1 MKLKTNIFYTLMVI
15 LGIAMTSCVDE
26 SLNIDNPASPKEG
39 DTPYY
44 VKFRLITN
52 SDYSTRGDKDWEDL
66 SPGSGFQDGSH
77 DEHEI
82 SKKAG
87 NIAIF
92 FDENDKYISWA
103 KLYSVNE
110 VSEKEQE
117 EDEDGNK
124 FTPNTP
130 EPEATYSCRFNGF
143 ADRKPA
149 KVMVVVNLDPSKE
162 AYINLTNFPGW
173 DVEEVMKNVW
183 KVDGT
188 VSYNN
193 SSPKP
198 HYEGDPYE
206 IGYYVEN
213 KGTKDEI
220 KYYTM
225 TNSTYVTGILP
236 NDISKGKIHCA
247 MEIDDE
253 NFFMGEKIVEEE
265 VPGGDIETQEDIEE
279 KTEGLTPVTVY
290 LERMVSKFEMQPFNF
305 DPNFYM
311 PVSAQAL
318 DVCEYKDGAFTYT
331 EQKWAL
337 QILGWG
343 MNGLETES
351 YLFKNLP
358 DLTNGEQNDWIKHM
372 DSDWASNSEYNKRSF
387 WALDPHYVKADAT
400 YPWQFDFAKD
410 TYDPENRLYYDHFHS
425 YDNKDKDNGNDQFSL
440 IYYPFMDFCPFYNEN
455 KKKTDFPENNYKYS
469 LSDQSQC
476 IYTPENT
483 FIPGL
488 TVDRSRGSRAYELAG
503 THLLI
508 CARLLI
514 NQEGGYLP
522 WEGHI
527 YRNRVGVTYLDEIS
541 MFEDFMNAVNWKLE
555 GQRFMYYRYYP
566 WDDKKVSDFHRRQVD
581 DNPDGYGEAIRA
593 SVGGKFTLYYK
604 DPEASTDTY
613 IELDSEIL
621 NKLNRDPNYRLW
633 READAINADG
643 KVIPWIMYNGEAQ
656 DILVLEKEHNIKNN
670 EGEIIATISTP
681 SKIDADVVAS
691 NSDIKAYFTNLDE
704 YLDEIR
710 LSFQYFKKNVDGT
723 EEWEEFKTY
732 SKNNNGVTTRDNNDI
747 QSLFYEIWGVA
758 DDYNHGLMYYV
769 VPIHVMGNKGG
780 YVLDTTAKGRGL
792 EFGANKDFV
801 NDERLY
807 YYYGVVRN
815 NWYKFNIHSINEIGV
830 PVSDPAKPIVPNF
843 INKKD
848 QIKVNMEIGF
858 WHIEDQTVTIN

>member
-1 MKLKTNIFYTLMVI
+1 MKLKTNIFYTLIVI
-15 LGIAMTSCVDE
+15 LGIAMTSCAEE
-26 SLNIDNPASPKEG
+26 SLSIDNPASPKEG

-52 SDYSTRGDKDWEDL
+52 SDYSTRAKGNDWTDP
-66 SPGSGFQDGSH
+66 SPGSGFQDGTH
-77 DEHEI
+77 LEHRI
-82 SKKAG
+82 SKNAG

-92 FDENDKYISWA
+92 FDEEDNYISWA

-110 VSEKEQE
+110 VEHSQE
-117 EDEDGNK
+117 VDEDGNIT
-124 FTPNTP
+124 TPSTAD
-130 EPEATYSCRFNGF
+130 PEATYSCRFNGF
-143 ADRKPA
+143 ADRKPK
-149 KVMVVVNLDPSKE
+149 KVMVVVNLDPASE
-162 AYINLTNFPGW
+162 AYKNLTNFPGW

-183 KVDGT
+183 KVAGT
-188 VSYNN
+188 VHYDKSMEKPKYN
-193 SSPKP
+193 
-198 HYEGDPYE
+198 GDPYK
-206 IGYYVEN
+206 IGYYVD
-213 KGTKDEI
+213 GTNNDS
-220 KYYTM
+220 YYTM
-225 TNSTYVTGILP
+225 ANSTYVTGVLP
-236 NDISKGKIHCA
+236 NDISKAKIHCA
-247 MEIDDE
+247 MEIDEE

-290 LERMVSKFEMQPFNF
+290 LERMLSKFEMQPFNF

-318 DVCEYKDGAFTYT
+318 DVCEYQNGVFNYT

-358 DLTNGEQNDWIKHM
+358 DLTNGDQNDWIKHT
-372 DSDWASNSEYNKRSF
+372 DWESNSEYNKRSF
-387 WALDPHYVKADAT
+387 WALDPHYVKEDAI
-400 YPWQFDFAKD
+400 YPWQYDFAKD
-410 TYDPENRLYYDHFHS
+410 TYDPENRSYYDHFHS
-425 YDNKDKDNGNDQFSL
+425 YDNGDKHNGTDQFSL
-440 IYYPFMDFCPFYNEN
+440 IYYPFMDFCPDYKG
-455 KKKTDFPENNYKYS
+455 KKKTEFPADNYKYS

-483 FIPGL
+483 FIPGM

-514 NQEGGYLP
+514 NQDGEYQP
-522 WEGHI
+522 WDGHI
-527 YRNRVGVTYLDEIS
+527 YRNRVGVTYFEEVS
-541 MFEDFMNAVNWKLE
+541 MFEDFMNAINWKLE
-555 GQRFMYYRYYP
+555 GQRYMYYRYYP
-566 WDDKKVSDFHRRQVD
+566 WDDDEVSGFHKR
-581 DNPDGYGEAIRA
+581 DNYKFYGEAIRA
-593 SVGGKFTLYYK
+593 VTDGKYSLYYQ
-604 DPEASTDTY
+604 DPDEKYYELTWERLRGLADNPDT
-613 IELDSEIL
+613 
-621 NKLNRDPNYRLW
+621 YRLW
-633 READAINADG
+633 RDADAVNADG
-643 KVIPWIMYNGEAQ
+643 KIIPWIMYNPDGDGE
-656 DILVLEKEHNIKNN
+656 DSKFTPLDLLILKKEELKSDGTIEITPEVIDGSTVTGNI
-670 EGEIIATISTP
+670 E
-681 SKIDADVVAS
+681 V
-691 NSDIKAYFTNLDE
+691 
-704 YLDEIR
+704 YLDSKR
-710 LSFQYFKKNVDGT
+710 LKFQYQDQDQDGST
-723 EEWEEFKTY
+723 VWKAFANPNTD
-732 SKNNNGVTTRDNNDI
+732 RDKNDI

-769 VPIHVMGNKGG
+769 VPIHVLSKTGG

-792 EFGANKDFV
+792 EDGANPDFV

-815 NWYKFNIHSINEIGV
+815 NWYKFNIHSINDIGV

>member
-15 LGIAMTSCVDE
+15 LGMAMTSCVDE
-26 SLNIDNPASPKEG
+26 SLSIDNPASPKEG

-52 SDYSTRGDKDWEDL
+52 SDYSTRAEGNDWKDP
-66 SPGSGFQDGSH
+66 SPGSGFQDGTH
-77 DEHEI
+77 LDHRI

-130 EPEATYSCRFNGF
+130 EPEATFSCRFNGF

-149 KVMVVVNLDPSKE
+149 KVMVVVNLNQDSE
-162 AYINLTNFPGW
+162 AYKNLTNFPGW

-188 VSYNN
+188 VHYNQ
-193 SSPKP
+193 SMGKP
-198 HYEGDPYE
+198 EYKGDPYE
-206 IGYYVEN
+206 IGYYVE
-213 KGTKDEI
+213 KGSNNDS
-220 KYYTM
+220 YFTM
-225 TNSTYVTGILP
+225 ANSTYVTGITA
-236 NDISKGKIHCA
+236 NAISKGKIHCA
-247 MEIDDE
+247 MEIDE
-253 NFFMGEKIVEEE
+253 KNFFMGEKIVEEE
-265 VPGGDIETQEDIEE
+265 VPGGDIEIQEDIEE

-290 LERMVSKFEMQPFNF
+290 LERMLSKFEMQPFNF

-358 DLTNGEQNDWIKHM
+358 DLTDGEQNDWIRHT
-372 DSDWASNSEYNKRSF
+372 DWASNSEYNKRSF
-387 WALDPHYVKADAT
+387 WALDPHYVKADAI

-410 TYDPENRLYYDHFHS
+410 TYDPENRSYYDHFHS
-425 YDNKDKDNGNDQFSL
+425 YDNGDKHSGTDQFSL
-440 IYYPFMDFCPFYNEN
+440 IYYPFMDFCPDYKG
-455 KKKTDFPENNYKYS
+455 KKKTDFPAIDYKYS

-483 FIPGL
+483 FIPGM

-527 YRNRVGVTYLDEIS
+527 YRNRVGVTYLDEVS
-541 MFEDFMNAVNWKLE
+541 MFEDFMNAINWKLE
-555 GQRFMYYRYYP
+555 GQRYMYYRYYP
-566 WDDKKVSDFHRRQVD
+566 WDDDEVSDFHKTYGYGSVVRAVTDGKYSLYYQD
-581 DNPDGYGEAIRA
+581 PDGKYYELTWERLKGLNENP
-593 SVGGKFTLYYK
+593 KF
-604 DPEASTDTY
+604 
-613 IELDSEIL
+613 
-621 NKLNRDPNYRLW
+621 RLW
-633 READAINADG
+633 RDADAINADG
-643 KVIPWIMYNGEAQ
+643 KIIPWIMYNPVG
-656 DILVLEKEHNIKNN
+656 DDDDSHFKPLDLLILKKEYSIEDSNVTILTPSIIDDDEFKSN
-670 EGEIIATISTP
+670 EIINTNF
-681 SKIDADVVAS
+681 
-691 NSDIKAYFTNLDE
+691 NSLEE
-704 YLDEIR
+704 YLDKIR
-710 LSFQYFKKNVDGT
+710 LSFQYSVKEDGKDK
-723 EEWEEFKTY
+723 WKEFDDY
-732 SKNNNGVTTRDNNDI
+732 SKENNNAKTRDKNDI

-769 VPIHVMGNKGG
+769 VPIHVLSKTGG
-780 YVLDTTAKGRGL
+780 YVKDPNAKL
-792 EFGANKDFV
+792 EDDANPDFV